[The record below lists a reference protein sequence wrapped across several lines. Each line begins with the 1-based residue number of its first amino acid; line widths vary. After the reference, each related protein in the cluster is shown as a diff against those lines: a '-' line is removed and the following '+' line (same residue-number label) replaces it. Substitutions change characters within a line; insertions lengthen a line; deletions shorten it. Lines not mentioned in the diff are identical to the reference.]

1 MLIELAGVNTLNCS
15 IKARRIFLCRSGI
28 FREFKRIEKLQF
40 SIVMHLEKLLLKSF
54 TSNYFNAVLLPCT
67 GPFKLI
73 EVDVNITTS
82 LIAALLSCSS
92 GFQVQIILLNFL
104 SVHVNCSLY
113 GHWK

>member
-28 FREFKRIEKLQF
+28 FRKFKRIHKLQF
-40 SIVMHLEKLLLKSF
+40 SIAMHLEKLLLEIF
-54 TSNYFNAVLLPCT
+54 TPNSFNAVLLPCA

-82 LIAALLSCSS
+82 FIAVLPSSFCNSGSNHFTNLEFDHGKLLP
-92 GFQVQIILLNFL
+92 FERN
-104 SVHVNCSLY
+104 H
-113 GHWK
+113 